1 MTETLAHGWSSE
13 SIQQELPDEYQ
24 QERVYMV
31 FKILCVLGLS
41 MNEASALEGL
51 IEICT
56 KSLRKLSIE
65 GGERFGSA
73 MLSGRA

>member
-1 MTETLAHGWSSE
+1 
-13 SIQQELPDEYQ
+13 
-24 QERVYMV
+24 MV

-41 MNEASALEGL
+41 MKEASALEGL
-51 IEICT
+51 IVICT